1 MVSQVTHLA
10 ARGILEGMTAQ
21 PSEYHRRVAAQKRT
35 AIVEAATKLFL
46 DSGYDGTS
54 LARIAEEAGVSR
66 ATLFKQFTTKAALFE
81 AIVTEHWKVDDEEA
95 PLPEPGNLRAGL
107 EVLGRRYAALL
118 TQPGMAALHRIV
130 IAEVPRFPEL
140 GATQFKLG
148 KMPYFE
154 SVRRYLAAENAAGT
168 AVLDDAEMAATQFLG
183 MISNYVFWP
192 RMLLA
197 RWEPDDASVLNAVDQ
212 AVQTMLAR
220 YGAPGLAA
228 PETPE

>member
-1 MVSQVTHLA
+1 
-10 ARGILEGMTAQ
+10 MTAQ

-35 AIVEAATKLFL
+35 SIIEAATKLFL

-54 LARIAEEAGVSR
+54 LARIAEAAGVSR
-66 ATLFKQFTTKAALFE
+66 ATLFKQFATKAALFE
-81 AIVTEHWKVDDEEA
+81 AIVTEYWKVDDGEA

-107 EVLGRRYAALL
+107 ETIGRRYVALL
-118 TQPGMAALHRIV
+118 TQPGMAALFRIV

-140 GATQFKLG
+140 GETQFKLG

-154 SVRRYLAAENAAGT
+154 TVRRYLAAEDAAGT
-168 AVLDDAEMAATQFLG
+168 ARLDDAETAATQFLG

-197 RWEPDDASVLNAVDQ
+197 HWEPDDTAVANAVDQ
-212 AVQTMLAR
+212 AVLTMLAR
-220 YGAPGLAA
+220 YG
-228 PETPE
+228 TPDAHGASDTRPHGSA

>member
-1 MVSQVTHLA
+1 MTHLA
-10 ARGILEGMTAQ
+10 ASGILEGMTAQ

-35 AIVEAATKLFL
+35 SIIEAATRLFL

-54 LARIAEEAGVSR
+54 LARIAEAAGVSR

-107 EVLGRRYAALL
+107 ETIGHRYVALL
-118 TQPGMAALHRIV
+118 TQPGMAALFRIV

-140 GATQFKLG
+140 GETQFRLG

-168 AVLDDAEMAATQFLG
+168 ALLDDAEMAATQFLG

-197 RWEPDDASVLNAVDQ
+197 RWEPDDSAITNAVDQ
-212 AVQTMLAR
+212 AVLTMVAR
-220 YGAPGLAA
+220 YGAPGSHG
-228 PETPE
+228 T